1 MREAA
6 IILAGGRGRRLG
18 ALPPGGKAAIEIGGR
33 SLLRRVVEA
42 AAAEVE
48 RIVVVTTAA
57 RPIPPLDEVAAS
69 LEVIHDTHPGSG
81 PLAAIVDGM
90 RRLAGT
96 ATGPPVR
103 RCLIAACD
111 LPLLEPAVVRLLLD
125 ACGEDEADGV
135 PSWVVPLVG
144 GHPQVLVSAMDMTA
158 LPAIERY
165 LDEGRRDLRGLLG
178 RLTVRLLDEARL
190 AKVDPSLASFRDLDT
205 PQDRECLGILS
216 QRRGLAYTPDRDQGA
231 ASGRDGT
238 RATTN
243 EE

>member
-18 ALPPGGKAAIEIGGR
+18 ALPPGGKAAVEIGGR
-33 SLLRRVVEA
+33 SLLERVVA
-42 AAAEVE
+42 AAATEVE
-48 RIVVVTTAA
+48 RIVVVTAAA
-57 RPIPPLDEVAAS
+57 RPIPPLHEVAAP

-90 RRLAGT
+90 RRLAVPS
-96 ATGPPVR
+96 TGPPVG

-125 ACGEDEADGV
+125 ACGEDEAAGI
-135 PSWVVPLVG
+135 PSWVVPVVG
-144 GHPQVLVSAMDMTA
+144 GYSQVLVSAMAMGV
-158 LPAIERY
+158 LPTLERY

-190 AKVDPSLASFRDLDT
+190 AEVDPTLASFRDLDT
-205 PQDRECLGILS
+205 PGDRESIAALS
-216 QRRGLAYTPDRDQGA
+216 QRRGLAYTPGRDQKA
-231 ASGRDGT
+231 AGGRDGT